1 MSHYPVLQT
10 RLHDC
15 RLLLE
20 SLADLG
26 FADVELH
33 ETPQP
38 LVGWRG
44 DSRQQTAEVIIR
56 RRHVGQASNDIGF
69 ARRPDGSFEA
79 IISEYDRERYDE
91 AWLGQLNQRYA
102 YRLTRETL
110 AGQDF
115 DLVQEEIDE
124 QGTIRCTVRRMA

>member
-1 MSHYPVLQT
+1 MSHYTVLQT
-10 RLHDC
+10 RLHDT

-26 FADVELH
+26 FIDVELH

-44 DSRQQTAEVIIR
+44 DFRQQRAEVIIR

-79 IISEYDRERYDE
+79 IISDYDRERYDE

>member
-1 MSHYPVLQT
+1 MSHYTVLQT
-10 RLHDC
+10 RIHDA

-20 SLADLG
+20 ALEDLG

-33 ETPQP
+33 QTPQP

-44 DSRQQTAEVIIR
+44 DMRAQTAEVIIR
-56 RRHVGQASNDIGF
+56 RRHVGHASNDIGF

-91 AWLGQLNQRYA
+91 AWLGRLSQRYA
-102 YRLTRETL
+102 YRQTRETL

-115 DLVQEEIDE
+115 DLVQEEIDD
-124 QGTIRCTVRRMA
+124 QGTIRCVVRRMA

>member
-1 MSHYPVLQT
+1 MSHYTLLQT
-10 RLHDC
+10 RIHDT
-15 RLLLE
+15 RLLVE

-26 FADVELH
+26 FGDVEVHDL
-33 ETPQP
+33 PQP

-44 DSRQQTAEVIIR
+44 DLRQQRAEVIIR
-56 RRHVGQASNDIGF
+56 RKHVGQASNDIGF

-79 IISEYDRERYDE
+79 IISEYDRDRYDE
-91 AWLGQLNQRYA
+91 AWLGQLSQRYA
-102 YRLTRETL
+102 YRMTRETL

-115 DLVQEEIDE
+115 DLVQEDIDD